1 MKSDGGNK
9 HRSHTRATRNRHRGT
24 PLIDPGRPNLITQ
37 SLVPSRVSKSRMN
50 QVSHRPDP
58 AQSHVMSVITEAVR
72 GVSAKARDVEISPE
86 TSLIEDLALD
96 SLDLVAVVL
105 QLQDHFQIEIDP
117 DDLPTLRS
125 VGDLITSLD
134 KHRRAAA

>member
-1 MKSDGGNK
+1 
-9 HRSHTRATRNRHRGT
+9 
-24 PLIDPGRPNLITQ
+24 
-37 SLVPSRVSKSRMN
+37 
-50 QVSHRPDP
+50 
-58 AQSHVMSVITEAVR
+58 MSVITEAVR